1 MSQREFAMDGCL
13 AATELTGEIPQISL
27 AGLHKHSRLRMPR
40 SMDARIKGIFLAVLA
55 LCSVAAT
62 DRSRNFVVTAPTYEI
77 AKQVAQQAEI
87 FRHKLAVEW
96 LGKPLPAWKYPCT
109 VNVRVGQIGAGGATT
124 FVFTGNA
131 VGDFKMNIQGPLDRI
146 LDSVL
151 PHEINHT
158 IFAEHFRRPLPRWAD
173 EGAATFVE
181 DESERRRQMLLAQ
194 QVLQTNRRIPLRSL
208 LGIMDYPK
216 DMQDVLN
223 LYAEGYVLVE
233 LLIQNGGRA
242 HFLAFLRAA
251 NTDGWDR
258 ALHAYYGHAGVDYLE
273 RDWNKW
279 VIAGCPPKAATEG
292 TVLASAEQ
300 PAAQSDGQNVLA
312 RSQAPDREPV
322 TVNEVA
328 EPQVMLAAAS
338 QPGYKRGQGLQAPPH
353 PRRNAPTEPVMLNQ
367 VDLGTGTS
375 FNNGSRSRSP
385 AVKTASGNPN
395 RSQPSRLVA
404 QVEQVEEEPVDEI
417 ETPINE
423 ESAPETIIRPSR
435 PSRPVRAAM
444 PKIPP
449 RTLMTPP
456 IRLDS
461 RTQLG
466 QAQPFPSDEA

>member
-1 MSQREFAMDGCL
+1 
-13 AATELTGEIPQISL
+13 
-27 AGLHKHSRLRMPR
+27 
-40 SMDARIKGIFLAVLA
+40 MDARIKGVCLALLA

-77 AKQVAQQAEI
+77 AKQVAHQAEI

-124 FVFTGNA
+124 FVFTGNS
-131 VGDFKMNIQGPLDRI
+131 VSDFKMNIQGPLERI

-173 EGAATFVE
+173 EGAATYVE
-181 DESERRRQMLLAQ
+181 DESERRRQMILAQ

-216 DMQDVLN
+216 DMQDVLH

-242 HFLAFLRAA
+242 KFLSFLQSA

-279 VIAGCPPKAATEG
+279 VIAGCPPKAPAEG

-300 PAAQSDGQNVLA
+300 PAATPEGQNILA

-322 TVNEVA
+322 TVEEVGEQQA
-328 EPQVMLAAAS
+328 VVVAS
-338 QPGYKRGQGLQAPPH
+338 AQSSPKRGQGLQAPQPMRKS
-353 PRRNAPTEPVMLNQ
+353 PPVPTEPAMLSQ
-367 VDLGTGTS
+367 VEFGAGTS
-375 FNNGSRSRSP
+375 FNGSRSRSAAP
-385 AVKTASGNPN
+385 KAM
-395 RSQPSRLVA
+395 VA
-404 QVEQVEEEPVDEI
+404 ANTPRTRAPQVMAEIEEVVEEEVVEEPI
-417 ETPINE
+417 EE
-423 ESAPETIIRPSR
+423 QEPETIIRPSR

-449 RTLMTPP
+449 RTIMTPP
-456 IRLDS
+456 LRLES
-461 RTQLG
+461 RPQLG
-466 QAQPFPSDEA
+466 QAQPFPSEA

>member
-1 MSQREFAMDGCL
+1 
-13 AATELTGEIPQISL
+13 
-27 AGLHKHSRLRMPR
+27 
-40 SMDARIKGIFLAVLA
+40 MDARFQGICMAALA

-77 AKQVAQQAEI
+77 AKQVAYQAEVY
-87 FRHKLAVEW
+87 RHKLAVEW

-109 VNVRVGQIGAGGATT
+109 VNVKVGQIGAGGATT

-181 DESERRRQMLLAQ
+181 DESERRRQMLLAM
-194 QVLQTNRRIPLRSL
+194 QVLQSSRRIPLRSL

-216 DMQDVLN
+216 DMQDVLH

-242 HFLAFLRAA
+242 RFLAFLKAA
-251 NTDGWDR
+251 HTDGWDR
-258 ALHAYYGHAGVDYLE
+258 SLHAYYGHAGIDYLE

-279 VIAGCPPKAATEG
+279 VLAGCPAKTAPPG
-292 TVLASAEQ
+292 TVLAAAELPVAK
-300 PAAQSDGQNVLA
+300 PAAESVLA

-322 TVNEVA
+322 TVEELA
-328 EPQVMLAAAS
+328 EPQVQLAAA
-338 QPGYKRGQGLQAPPH
+338 PVPANKRGLGLQAPLPA
-353 PRRNAPTEPVMLNQ
+353 RRSVPAEPVMLSQ
-367 VDLGTGTS
+367 VELGSGTS
-375 FNNGSRSRSP
+375 FQASRSRTSAP
-385 AVKTASGNPN
+385 RITVENAGRTVTAAV
-395 RSQPSRLVA
+395 VA
-404 QVEQVEEEPVDEI
+404 DVEPEPVSEAV
-417 ETPINE
+417 E
-423 ESAPETIIRPSR
+423 PETISRPLR
-435 PSRPVRAAM
+435 PSRPVRAAL

-449 RTLMTPP
+449 RTLMTPAL
-456 IRLDS
+456 RLDS
-461 RTQLG
+461 RPQYG
-466 QAQPFPSDEA
+466 QAQPFPSDAA